1 MSRFYSAVLVALAML
16 AATAGT
22 ALAGSLP
29 ARLTLT
35 APAAAALGE
44 TVSVRARL
52 VDGQGGPLRSA
63 RIAFVAP
70 MSFLNGGGD
79 VVLTEGI
86 TDKEG
91 YAAGSF
97 VVHVV
102 GTLALRAVFRGDEL
116 YAAAEASA
124 QQLAIEGGGGH
135 SFYAEHAGVRL
146 PGLNEP
152 PGFGQVVLM
161 APQNSLLARML
172 GLWPAMSGWPIAGAL
187 VVIWSLYGSVV
198 LLLFKIAGAKRSEAG
213 PAEVAP

>member
-1 MSRFYSAVLVALAML
+1 VSRFFSAVLVALAML

-44 TVSVRARL
+44 TVSVRAQL

-63 RIAFVAP
+63 RITFVAP

-79 VVLTEGI
+79 VALTEGI

-97 VVHVV
+97 VVRVV

-124 QQLAIEGGGGH
+124 QQLAIEGEGGH
-135 SFYAEHAGVRL
+135 SFYAEHAGVRI

-152 PGFGQVVLM
+152 PSFGQVLLM
-161 APQNSLLARML
+161 EPQGSLLAQML
-172 GLWPAMSGWPIAGAL
+172 ALWPAMSGWPIAGAL

-198 LLLFKIAGAKRSEAG
+198 LLLFKIAGVKRSEAR
-213 PAEVAP
+213 PSEVAP